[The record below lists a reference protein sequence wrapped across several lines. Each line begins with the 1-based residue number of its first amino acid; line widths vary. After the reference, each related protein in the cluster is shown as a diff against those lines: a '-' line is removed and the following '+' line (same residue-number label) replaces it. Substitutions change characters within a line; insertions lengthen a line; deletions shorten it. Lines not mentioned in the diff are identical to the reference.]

1 MKLIN
6 KAILIASASFCL
18 SLSAFAQDMSLTAKD
33 ITVKEA
39 MEQLKSSSGYSF
51 VFSSS
56 DVNTKKRISISAKN
70 ETLEN
75 IVKQILQGQPELD
88 YEIQGK
94 KIIIRKRTSQKP
106 AQTPETHKLSGTIT
120 DTNGEP
126 IIGASVQVKGTTN
139 GTISDYDGNFM
150 LNAPTIPRLKYLL
163 SASRLFS

>member
-75 IVKQILQGQPELD
+75 IVKQILQGRPNW
-88 YEIQGK
+88 
-94 KIIIRKRTSQKP
+94 
-106 AQTPETHKLSGTIT
+106 IT
-120 DTNGEP
+120 KFR
-126 IIGASVQVKGTTN
+126 AR
-139 GTISDYDGNFM
+139 
-150 LNAPTIPRLKYLL
+150 RL
-163 SASRLFS
+163 